1 MDNEIEGF
9 DLEGKEIF
17 AQNVTNALKTEL
29 ENKLVDYKKASGNN
43 KKRIGEEIIQKYG
56 ISNSDLATA
65 EKNIPEIIRGTI
77 LKSSNAENN
86 LKEILNNKNLN
97 DSEKVE
103 EIDRKFGISVTI
115 DDLKNNSQVSQEI
128 IKNASLERIVA
139 QDTDKIANKMRWE
152 SEFFKDYIANT
163 QRLTNRRIVV
173 DEDDNLWFVN
183 KDGKLD
189 PELLTQSDKSEI
201 IPKGKISFITENY
214 IEEKGKKT
222 RIKDSFQPEN
232 VIQKDKNEIITEN
245 PIVWKN
251 KNLSKGNE
259 LIESVIKSKKL
270 NTVLN
275 IENSE
280 GIGVIPYDQ
289 DNAQNFEGSDTFLLI
304 SFDNSKNL
312 YKALEKYDETGVPV
326 VRQEESFSYQTLAH
340 EKDHVKKMQN
350 GMDKSNIPVYEIYR
364 DSSSELHFSGEITKN
379 ISIQNQTP
387 SKIVDNVIEELN
399 KVYEEQKGKNEKNDK
414 IIGQTLNE
422 LNNKKSNLYKY
433 FSKGVEEKYKN
444 AQKSKESFININVP
458 FFNEMNMSEKEAIE
472 TETKVLHEQGIKF
485 KDRVVY

>member
-1 MDNEIEGF
+1 
-9 DLEGKEIF
+9 L
-17 AQNVTNALKTEL
+17 T
-29 ENKLVDYKKASGNN
+29 
-43 KKRIGEEIIQKYG
+43 
-56 ISNSDLATA
+56 TA
-65 EKNIPEIIRGTI
+65 EKNISEIIKGTI

-97 DSEKVE
+97 DSEKVK

-163 QRLTNRRIVV
+163 QRLTNRRIVI

-189 PELLTQSDKSEI
+189 PELLTQSDESEI
-201 IPKGKISFITENY
+201 IPKGKVSFITENY

-251 KNLSKGNE
+251 KNLPKGNE
-259 LIESVIKSKKL
+259 LIESIIKSKKL

-275 IENSE
+275 VENSKD
-280 GIGVIPYDQ
+280 IGVLPYDK
-289 DNAQNFEGSDTFLLI
+289 DNVQNFEGSDTFLLI

-350 GMDKSNIPVYEIYR
+350 GTDKSNIPVYEIYR

-387 SKIVDNVIEELN
+387 SKIVDNVIKELN
-399 KVYEEQKGKNEKNDK
+399 EEYEKQKGQNKKNDE
-414 IIGQTLNE
+414 IIEKTLNE
-422 LNNKKSNLYKY
+422 LNNKKSKLYKY
-433 FSKGVEEKYKN
+433 FSKGIEEKYRN

-458 FFNEMNMSEKEAIE
+458 FFNKMNMAEKEAIE

-485 KDRVVY
+485 KDRVIYE